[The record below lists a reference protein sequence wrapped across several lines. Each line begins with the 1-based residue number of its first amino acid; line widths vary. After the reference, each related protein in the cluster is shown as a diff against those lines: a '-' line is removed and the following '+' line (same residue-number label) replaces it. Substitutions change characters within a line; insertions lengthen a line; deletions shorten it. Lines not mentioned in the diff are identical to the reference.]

1 MTRMRWWRLLP
12 LAVIAVMWWGCSPA
26 EARQDNRDVCLTDQ
40 LNTRDVDATIRFDPH
55 GKNYIKV
62 YSSMTVTVP
71 VKEWPLAKHLTFS
84 EESAEYRTAMR
95 CLLRGQDNSRRPNEW
110 RTHNPVVTSEN
121 GTVTVR
127 YDSFAWIK
135 DYSTFQLGPWRIART
150 EGERWKVSL
159 QSPTL
164 QTIPW
169 RHVEA
174 KLGGLNFNDRYG
186 KASSSDE
193 NGLKWNNQLPGR
205 IMVEVELPWQRSWI
219 LSYDQSFWGSVGIAA
234 WWVCGSIVIV
244 LAALRTQRSY
254 ASPAFGT
261 LAPRWRVGKI
271 SGRRGESPAQP
282 VLLWALLSGAVAL
295 ILILITSQPPV
306 KTRWRT
312 LICIAAGLALIFAAR
327 PWSRS
332 LSTAAPSALADESD
346 VPEGR
351 RRRQARAVIGCA
363 STVAAVGMLVVLAP
377 ELFGLSPSPT
387 LESTGPPTVFGKVG
401 YVLMGLATVWLWLA
415 AMAAWAW
422 RFAGEGGLVRTR
434 WTVRWGRAP
443 LRCVVGVS
451 VLLGVIAGGLLA
463 CLWWVSENQWER
475 VTWLTDQKG
484 PAAHG
489 VYVSNYLANFSYTI
503 LTWVFSYS
511 WVLTG
516 IALFALLNF
525 RTKAQRVQAGPKVV
539 FSLGPERPDLLL
551 IVAVFTF
558 TVGLRGATITGT
570 NAQYSVWLWLNIGS
584 LFMVLASGRRWS
596 VFSQMG
602 LCFYVRRL
610 GTSKRRR
617 ELMTKA
623 HEYRNLN
630 HQLRLLDQGRAGGMT
645 REQLEDQLH
654 RQRRWLVAGCDT
666 KNPPSQI
673 SVLDIALAWGPED
686 HWWSNALHAARLA
699 FCFGIPASGVLL
711 FLEMMGDWNVMRLT
725 NEPTRI
731 PSVVAIFFSYQ
742 VAWTGAGF
750 VLGALWRLLP
760 GRRGPLRAWSLTFA
774 YAVPAC
780 LTALI
785 IEFTDADLGL
795 LLFYSMLMLTILTL
809 TSIWM
814 DTATFRQE
822 RQYWPSRFALLQ
834 SIYQLGGFS
843 GQITWL
849 LAQVVAAVGI
859 WRAFVKH

>member
-1 MTRMRWWRLLP
+1 MTKMRWWRLLS

-26 EARQDNRDVCLTDQ
+26 EARQDNHDVCLTDQ
-40 LNTRDVDATIRFDPH
+40 LKASDVDATIRFDPH
-55 GKNYIKV
+55 GENYVKV
-62 YSSMTVTVP
+62 YSDMTVAVP
-71 VKEWPLAKHLTFS
+71 MKEWRLARHLTFS
-84 EESAEYRTAMR
+84 EKSTEYRTAMR
-95 CLLRGQDNSRRPNEW
+95 CLLRGQDNSRRPDEW
-110 RTHNPVVTSEN
+110 RAHDPAVTSEN

-135 DYSTFQLGPWRIART
+135 GYNAFQLGPWRIARI
-150 EGERWKVSL
+150 EGQKWNVSL
-159 QSPTL
+159 RPPTL

-186 KASSSDE
+186 KASSSDG
-193 NGLKWNNQLPGR
+193 NGLEWNNQLPER
-205 IMVEVELPWQRSWI
+205 IMIEVELPWQRSWT
-219 LSYDQSFWGSVGIAA
+219 LTYDQSFWSSVGVAA
-234 WWVCGSIVIV
+234 WWVCGSIVIA
-244 LAALRTQRSY
+244 LAAFRTQRSY

-261 LAPRWRVGKI
+261 SAPRWRVGNI
-271 SGRRGESPAQP
+271 VGRRGESPAQS
-282 VLLWALLSGAVAL
+282 VLHWALLSGAVAL
-295 ILILITSQPPV
+295 VLILIISRRPV
-306 KTRWRT
+306 TPRWRT
-312 LICIAAGLALIFAAR
+312 LICIAAGLALILAAR
-327 PWSRS
+327 PWGHS
-332 LSTAAPSALADESD
+332 PSPAVPNAWTDESD
-346 VPEGR
+346 VPGGR
-351 RRRQARAVIGCA
+351 RRRQTHAVIGCA
-363 STVAAVGMLVVLAP
+363 STVAAAGLLVVLAP
-377 ELFGLSPSPT
+377 ELFGLSPT
-387 LESTGPPTVFGKVG
+387 LDSVGPPTAFDKVG
-401 YVLMGLATVWLWLA
+401 YALMGLTTVWLWLA

-422 RFAGEGGLVRTR
+422 RFACEGGLVRTR
-434 WTVRWGRAP
+434 WTARWDHAPVRCA
-443 LRCVVGVS
+443 VAVS

-489 VYVSNYLANFSYTI
+489 ANVSNYLANFSYTI

-525 RTKAQRVQAGPKVV
+525 RTKPQRVQGGSKELL
-539 FSLGPERPDLLL
+539 SLGPERPDLLL
-551 IVAVFTF
+551 VVVVFAF

-570 NAQYSVWLWLNIGS
+570 NAQYSIWLWLNIGS
-584 LFMVLASGRRWS
+584 LFMVLAAGRRWS
-596 VFSQMG
+596 VLSQMG
-602 LCFYVRRL
+602 LCFYLQRL

-617 ELMTKA
+617 ELMEKA

-630 HQLRLLDQGRAGGMT
+630 HRLRLLDQGRAGDTT
-645 REQLEDQLH
+645 REQLEDQL
-654 RQRRWLVAGCDT
+654 RQQRQWLAAGCDRE
-666 KNPPSQI
+666 NPPAQL
-673 SVLDIALAWGPED
+673 SVLDTALAWGPED

-699 FCFGIPASGVLL
+699 FCFGIPASGALMYVD
-711 FLEMMGDWNVMRLT
+711 MASDWGLMQFSH
-725 NEPTRI
+725 EPTRI
-731 PSVVAIFFSYQ
+731 PSVVANFIAYQ
-742 VAWTGAGF
+742 VAWAGAGF

-760 GRRGPLRAWSLTFA
+760 GRRGPVRAWSLTFA

-785 IEFTDADLGL
+785 TQVIDADFGL
-795 LLFYSMLMLTILTL
+795 LLLYSLLMLTILTL

-822 RQYWPSRFALLQ
+822 RQYWPTRFALLQ

-843 GQITWL
+843 GQVTWL

-859 WRAFVKH
+859 WHTFVKS